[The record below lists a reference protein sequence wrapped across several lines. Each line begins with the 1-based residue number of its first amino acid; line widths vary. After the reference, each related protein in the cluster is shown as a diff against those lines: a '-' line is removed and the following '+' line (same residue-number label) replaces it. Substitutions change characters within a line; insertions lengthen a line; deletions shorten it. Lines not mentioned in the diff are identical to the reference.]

1 MRIDK
6 LTMHADDVQ
15 AGSGAEFYGTPIREA
30 SYLAVDVR
38 EEVDAGSRIRMSLGE
53 PSAPIELLPSEVV
66 TGEIIR
72 HSTAAEVLGEAFYK
86 KDVVMD
92 NGRKV
97 AVEEVPDTKGLL
109 ITWRPNGEN
118 FAFIHEEVAQ

>member
-15 AGSGAEFYGTPIREA
+15 AGSGAEFFGTPIREA

-38 EEVDAGSRIRMSLGE
+38 EEVDAGNRIRMSLGE

-66 TGEIIR
+66 TENIIR
-72 HSTAAEVLGEAFYK
+72 RETASEVLGEKFY
-86 KDVVMD
+86 DP
-92 NGRKV
+92 KV
-97 AVEEVPDTKGLL
+97 SEGISGLKEA
-109 ITWRPNGEN
+109 NYYD
-118 FAFIHEEVAQ
+118 